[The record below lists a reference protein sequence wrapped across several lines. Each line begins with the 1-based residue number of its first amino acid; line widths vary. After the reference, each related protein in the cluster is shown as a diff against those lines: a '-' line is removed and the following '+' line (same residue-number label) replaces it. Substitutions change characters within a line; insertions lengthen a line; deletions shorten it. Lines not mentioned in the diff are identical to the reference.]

1 MKIRFLVLF
10 LMAVLVQVFSQE
22 TIEIDEAQKSKI
34 LEAHNAF
41 RRPLKLSQLTWNE
54 ELSELAEN
62 WAMTLAKK
70 DKSIHHRPD
79 NEFGENIAYFSYE
92 DDLSYGVSLWTDE
105 KKDFEYKPIGDDYA
119 IAGHYTQVI
128 WKNTTE
134 VGCGC
139 AKGKSGYTYFVCN
152 YNPHGNVIGQ
162 KPYK

>member
-1 MKIRFLVLF
+1 MRSLFSFLAVF
-10 LMAVLVQVFSQE
+10 TICSMAFSQE
-22 TIEIDEAQKSKI
+22 VIPVDDAQKAAI
-34 LEAHNAF
+34 LDAHNAF
-41 RRPLKLSQLTWNE
+41 RKPLRESSLTWNE

-62 WAMTLAKK
+62 WALILAKK
-70 DKSIHHRPD
+70 DKAIHHRPD
-79 NEFGENIAYFSYE
+79 NEYGENISYFSYE

-119 IAGHYTQVI
+119 ISGHYTQVI

-139 AKGKSGYTYFVCN
+139 AKGKSGYYYFVCN